1 MAGTW
6 IGFARLSVLSCAGRT
21 EAELTERRLP
31 LPSIFQGSRTADA
44 AALLVF
50 VSLCADL
57 LCAQRKFTMNIFARS
72 GQAVAW

>member
-6 IGFARLSVLSCAGRT
+6 TAFARRSVLSCVGHT
-21 EAELTERRLP
+21 EVGLTERAAVFSR
-31 LPSIFQGSRTADA
+31 IFQGSRTADA

-57 LCAQRKFTMNIFARS
+57 LCAQRRFTMNIFV
-72 GQAVAW
+72 GPG